1 MTLQQQGKIFFSL
14 NDSFQKNVPPLLEVS
29 ALGRKAAAH
38 GTVLIKPN
46 LVEALEPP
54 ITTPVTLV
62 ETIVNY
68 LLDYIPA
75 KHILIGEGC
84 GSTSYDTFY
93 TYDQLGYSQ
102 LAAQKN
108 IRLLDLN
115 TEKLVHKNNPAYPR
129 WPEMFLPEILDRVF
143 LVSVPT
149 LKAHSLAKVTLT
161 MKNMMGCAPPSHYRG
176 NGAWAKASF
185 HTNIHEAIFDLN
197 RYRSP
202 DFTILDASIGMAHA
216 HLWGPQCNPP
226 VGKMAVSF
234 DPVAIDSFGASLLNR
249 NWQNIGHITM
259 AHKVLGIAGPLKI
272 KEVQ

>member
-1 MTLQQQGKIFFSL
+1 MTLQQEKVFFIL
-14 NDSFQKNVPPLLEVS
+14 KDSWQKSVPALLDAS
-29 ALGRKAAAH
+29 NLGRKATEY
-38 GTVLIKPN
+38 GMVLIKPN

-62 ETIVNY
+62 ETVVDY
-68 LLDYIPA
+68 LLDYLPA
-75 KHILIGEGC
+75 SNILIGEGC

-93 TYDQLGYSQ
+93 TFDELGYSK
-102 LAAQKN
+102 LAARKN

-115 TEKLVHKNNPAYPR
+115 TEKLVHKKNPEYRR

-143 LVSVPT
+143 LISVPT

-161 MKNMMGCAPPSHYRG
+161 MKNMMGCAPSSHYRG

-202 DFTILDASIGMAHA
+202 DFTILDASVGMARA

-226 VGKMAVSF
+226 VGKLAVCF
-234 DPVAIDSFGASLLNR
+234 DPVAIDSFGASLLKR
-249 NWQNIGHITM
+249 NWQSIGHIAL
-259 AHKVLGIAGPLKI
+259 AHEVLGIANPL
-272 KEVQ
+272 EVEEVS